1 MQPEN
6 SDKVSSVTG
15 ISQDV
20 AGKRAPQTVR
30 DVIRLVRSARRQRQT
45 LYPYST
51 GLNFGY
57 GGTTPP
63 QPAAVLVDL
72 GALQSIVI
80 QRSPDSGRVHPVA
93 VIGPGVTQGMLH
105 DYLEQHHPELT
116 FNVTGSARATS
127 IIGNALDRGVGYLGP
142 RKDDVFGLVV
152 VCGSGELLAT
162 GFRRLRKAPLRTSHP
177 FGLGPM
183 LDGLFFQSNFGIVLS
198 ACFRLVPKRPKQVAL
213 SLSLRRGKALG
224 AFIDLLADFK
234 REGLVDSVTHIA
246 NRERTKATLEYG
258 VARYLEEQCHYTPA
272 RARDEADAAIATV
285 APGEW
290 SSLAAVNG
298 TRALVRVR
306 LAEIRARIGHLARVS
321 VITDTVLDIGYAIT
335 HRLRFLPQARANAA
349 AIAAIRPL
357 HKLALGVPTD
367 AAIDNLLWK
376 FGCAD
381 LPAAQLDSSN
391 CGLIF
396 INPALPLDGPFV
408 ERFIRTMATIAATHG
423 HTLYITINI
432 ETATS
437 LVAVINLLF
446 DRNASAGSIRSA
458 DKAHDC
464 AKDLL
469 KAIHALGLEVY
480 RARSDMMGAL
490 VARDPGYWNIVRR
503 LKLALDPDAIIAPGR
518 YDNNA

>member
-1 MQPEN
+1 MHTEN
-6 SDKVSSVTG
+6 PDKVSSVTG
-15 ISQDV
+15 VSQDV
-20 AGKRAPQTVR
+20 AGKCVPQTVR
-30 DVIRLVRSARRQRQT
+30 DVIRLVRRARSQRQA

-57 GGTTPP
+57 GGTAPP
-63 QPAAVLVDL
+63 RPAALLVDL

-80 QRSPDSGRVHPVA
+80 QRNPDSGRVHPVA

-152 VCGSGELLAT
+152 VCGSGELLAS
-162 GFRRLRKAPLRTSHP
+162 GFRRLRKSPLRTSHP
-177 FGLGPM
+177 YGLGPM
-183 LDGLFFQSNFGIVLS
+183 LDGLFFQSNFGIVIS
-198 ACFRLVPKRPKQVAL
+198 ACFRLVPKRPRQVAL
-213 SLSLRRGKALG
+213 SLSLRRGA
-224 AFIDLLADFK
+224 DLAQFVDTLADFK

-246 NRERTKATLEYG
+246 NRARTKATLEYG
-258 VARYLEEQCHYTPA
+258 VARYLEQQCGYTPA
-272 RARDEADAAIATV
+272 RAREEADAAIATV

-335 HRLRFLPQARANAA
+335 HRLRFLPYARANAA

-376 FGCAD
+376 YGCAD
-381 LPAAQLDSSN
+381 LPAAELDNSN

-396 INPALPLDGPFV
+396 INPALPLDGHFV
-408 ERFIRTMATIAATHG
+408 ERFISTMTATAAGHG
-423 HTLYITINI
+423 HCLYITINI
-432 ETATS
+432 ETPTS

-446 DRNASAGSIRSA
+446 DRSAPAGSERSA
-458 DKAHDC
+458 SKAHAC
-464 AKDLL
+464 AKALL
-469 KAIHALGLEVY
+469 AEIHALGLEVY
-480 RARSDMMGAL
+480 RARSDMMGEL
-490 VARDPGYWNIVRR
+490 VARDPRYWDIVRR
-503 LKLALDPDAIIAPGR
+503 LKLALDPAAIIAPGR
-518 YDNNA
+518 YDRNA